1 MKLIHKQ
8 ISTSFDMK
16 LESVD
21 PIIPQSKYHLSLTRT
36 LYVKDYQRELFQSK
50 IAEALKKT
58 LINFPLP
65 ESIKTEKFS
74 VYLNDEKTR
83 TFIAIDLENDEN
95 ILKYIEVIDGV
106 LKEFAFPP
114 YYTSPKLHFSL
125 FWCKGNCGNDIV
137 FNEEEIEL
145 ERIELKQIMMKCGN
159 KLIKY

>member
-1 MKLIHKQ
+1 MKLIHEQ

-65 ESIKTEKFS
+65 ESI
-74 VYLNDEKTR
+74 LNLQVQSKRE
-83 TFIAIDLENDEN
+83 FL
-95 ILKYIEVIDGV
+95 LKHI
-106 LKEFAFPP
+106 P
-114 YYTSPKLHFSL
+114 
-125 FWCKGNCGNDIV
+125 
-137 FNEEEIEL
+137 
-145 ERIELKQIMMKCGN
+145 
-159 KLIKY
+159 